1 MTQPVFDLP
10 EVQGL
15 RFRGRHVSQTIAS
28 YVRQSLSARGW
39 GDRDKPITDPVNQS
53 LNFGSEQPLWYIST
67 LPEFVDPA
75 KVTTNMVAI
84 TLGDEGEDEL
94 EQLGGG
100 LYSVT
105 YPLTVDI
112 YGETAS
118 GSLSI
123 VGAAEH
129 SAWWSRL
136 SERERVEYR
145 NKVLG
150 SLNTYHDFMLDVIS
164 VGDEDPHSQQV
175 IQLLEAVHSSQLRL
189 ERQTVPHG

>member
-123 VGAAEH
+123 AGDVKAVLSYRALPVYDFSDVPTPVEGEHIEFESVRGPAKPERAEGASGEFRRHWRSVTA
-129 SAWWSRL
+129 
-136 SERERVEYR
+136 
-145 NKVLG
+145 
-150 SLNTYHDFMLDVIS
+150 DVIGYFS
-164 VGDEDPHSQQV
+164 ILGLD
-175 IQLLEAVHSSQLRL
+175 
-189 ERQTVPHG
+189 

>member
-1 MTQPVFDLP
+1 VGDDVRRLA
-10 EVQGL
+10 VQQ
-15 RFRGRHVSQTIAS
+15 RKRV
-28 YVRQSLSARGW
+28 
-39 GDRDKPITDPVNQS
+39 
-53 LNFGSEQPLWYIST
+53 
-67 LPEFVDPA
+67 
-75 KVTTNMVAI
+75 VAGI
-84 TLGDEGEDEL
+84 L
-94 EQLGGG
+94 
-100 LYSVT
+100 
-105 YPLTVDI
+105 
-112 YGETAS
+112 
-118 GSLSI
+118 
-123 VGAAEH
+123 GAAEH